1 MHFTQDYC
9 WIWVSCC
16 WDWSTWCCNLVGG
29 DKRCGNGESGSNID
43 TSPSIT
49 PRTKLVPQA
58 KKLNERQHKRS
69 LRLKTNFIHITW
81 LSPSLHVRACWKRAR
96 YNFVSFHLQ
105 ENTPVWWLAHHRWVA
120 LPCYPPHH
128 RVISLWI
135 FVPAN
140 KTDCTLAT
148 HGADQGSSATVI
160 KAASN
165 FSFERK
171 ENVQFA
177 GQPHSSCKVPTED
190 VLKFII
196 REKKKRWALC
206 RKYIYFLASANL

>member
-1 MHFTQDYC
+1 MFLFNSERIPRFD
-9 WIWVSCC
+9 
-16 WDWSTWCCNLVGG
+16 DWPTTDGWPCLV
-29 DKRCGNGESGSNID
+29 
-43 TSPSIT
+43 THHT
-49 PRTKLVPQA
+49 P
-58 KKLNERQHKRS
+58 
-69 LRLKTNFIHITW
+69 
-81 LSPSLHVRACWKRAR
+81 
-96 YNFVSFHLQ
+96 
-105 ENTPVWWLAHHRWVA
+105 
-120 LPCYPPHH
+120 

-196 REKKKRWALC
+196 REKKKR
-206 RKYIYFLASANL
+206 

>member
-1 MHFTQDYC
+1 MSKPKFAC
-9 WIWVSCC
+9 KS
-16 WDWSTWCCNLVGG
+16 LL
-29 DKRCGNGESGSNID
+29 KK
-43 TSPSIT
+43 SPLQLCFFST
-49 PRTKLVPQA
+49 PRESPWFDDWPTTDGWPCLV
-58 KKLNERQHKRS
+58 
-69 LRLKTNFIHITW
+69 T
-81 LSPSLHVRACWKRAR
+81 
-96 YNFVSFHLQ
+96 
-105 ENTPVWWLAHHRWVA
+105 HHTT
-120 LPCYPPHH
+120 

-196 REKKKRWALC
+196 REKKKR
-206 RKYIYFLASANL
+206 

>member
-1 MHFTQDYC
+1 M
-9 WIWVSCC
+9 SCC
-16 WDWSTWCCNLVGG
+16 WDWSTWCCRLVGG

-69 LRLKTNFIHITW
+69 LRLKTNFIYITW

-96 YNFVSFHLQ
+96 YNFERISRFDDWPTTDGWPCLV
-105 ENTPVWWLAHHRWVA
+105 THHTT
-120 LPCYPPHH
+120 

-196 REKKKRWALC
+196 REKKKRWAFC